1 MGYRY
6 RLLKE
11 GFGAFISGGGRGVCV
26 ERGFSFLFRFPF
38 SDGGAGMD
46 EKRKDVF
53 LFFILFLTHE
63 SVIRKKIK
71 DIV

>member
-6 RLLKE
+6 RLLE
-11 GFGAFISGGGRGVCV
+11 GFGAFILGGGRGICV
-26 ERGFSFLFRFPF
+26 QMVFSFLF
-38 SDGGAGMD
+38 
-46 EKRKDVF
+46 VF
-53 LFFILFLTHE
+53 LFQMGEWVWTKREKMFSFFILFLTHE